1 MQTSMAT
8 MATTD
13 AETTG
18 KSGKTK
24 KGLVAAD
31 EVIDSENVNV
41 YSEYMGLNGRRG
53 LWMVNCA

>member
-1 MQTSMAT
+1 MAT